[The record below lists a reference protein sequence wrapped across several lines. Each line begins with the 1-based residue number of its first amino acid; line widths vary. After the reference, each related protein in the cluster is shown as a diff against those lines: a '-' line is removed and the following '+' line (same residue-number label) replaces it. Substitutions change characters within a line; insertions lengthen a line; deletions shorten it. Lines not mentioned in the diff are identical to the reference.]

1 MKRYFLEIV
10 VFICGAVVMAYEIV
24 GSRMLGPYVG
34 TSMVVWSSI
43 IGIILFSLSL
53 GYYYGGK
60 MADKNP
66 KYTNLAVIIAI
77 SALLIVI
84 STLFKDAILTA
95 LLSLTTNVKIV
106 SVLASIV
113 LFSLPAFGLGM
124 VSPFAARLKMKDIK
138 TSGATVG
145 SLYALSTLGSITGTF
160 LAGFYFIPSF
170 RITSILLILAS
181 ILIVSAIGLFFYN
194 GGQKQILNQNEH

>member
-1 MKRYFLEIV
+1 MKKYFLEIV
-10 VFICGAVVMAYEIV
+10 VFICGAVVMAYEII

-34 TSMVVWSSI
+34 TSMMVWSSI
-43 IGIILFSLSL
+43 IGIILLSLSL

-60 MADKNP
+60 MADQKP
-66 KYTNLAVIIAI
+66 KYKSLAFIIAG
-77 SALLIVI
+77 SALLII
-84 STLFKDAILTA
+84 LSTLLKDVVLSA
-95 LLSLTTNVKIV
+95 LLSISTNVKLV
-106 SVLASIV
+106 SILASIL

-124 VSPFAARLKMKDIK
+124 VSPFAARLKMKDVK

-170 RITSILLILAS
+170 RITTILMILALVLIL
-181 ILIVSAIGLFFYN
+181 SALGLYFFN
-194 GGQKQILNQNEH
+194 SDKNKIPVQNNT

>member
-1 MKRYFLEIV
+1 MKKYFLEVV

-34 TSMVVWSSI
+34 TSLMVWSSI
-43 IGIILFSLSL
+43 IGIILLSLSL

-66 KYTNLAVIIAI
+66 NYKNLTVIIAI
-77 SALLIVI
+77 SALLII
-84 STLFKDAILTA
+84 LSTLFKDTILSG
-95 LLSLTTNVKIV
+95 LFRLSTNVKFV
-106 SVLASIV
+106 SILASVI
-113 LFSLPAFGLGM
+113 LFSLPAFCLGM
-124 VSPFAARLKMKDIK
+124 VSPFAARLKMKDVK

-145 SLYALSTLGSITGTF
+145 YLYAISTLGSITGTF

-170 RITSILLILAS
+170 RITTILLILS
-181 ILIVSAIGLFFYN
+181 SVLIISAIGLYFFHDN
-194 GGQKQILNQNEH
+194 KKQITIQNDQ